1 MHASYVASLGGATLP
16 LRYAICSE
24 AIALMHGGGVKLW
37 ALSQQP
43 SPLSLGPF
51 AAAERLALASV
62 GQGVVRLAAAS
73 HESITIWEVSLR
85 GDPLVVL
92 AERHLSLHDVACAE
106 RLELRDA
113 GFDEAGRRLA
123 LCAGSEAWVVGLSGP
138 GGALQLTMRCHGHS
152 ARLSQSLFA
161 PVQWLSDGGA
171 LAGVSGQLLLCL
183 SEDRTFQLWLLP
195 PSGGDVGQPPSPL
208 LQASL
213 PPGHSSLTA
222 SMHPQRPQL
231 VLADLSGRLYVYEIY
246 RPQAT
251 ASSLPLACRCTLSLD
266 VDKWLRRL
274 PRPHA
279 SSATPSSQP
288 ALPAVASALPAWKLP
303 HALQPADNLASE
315 VEIAAGCL
323 CLRHVRLPTAAVGE
337 ALRVVAAGGGG
348 DGGRRGD
355 GDGYGLV
362 VLSAD
367 RSLLVQLP
375 GWEAEALPMLF
386 DGASSDGEAIA
397 SDGAICVHPAGGGW
411 IVRCAAF
418 EPRLELWSLRAAQ
431 PPPAPPR
438 ATPSAPLPPCPDGNR
453 RSHPDVEAEG
463 GKGREIDDLG
473 RQLAAGLSIFSTASP
488 LAASPLGVALAA
500 AMGETSAVGGG
511 GRAAVG
517 NRGGSGGGSGG
528 SGGGSS
534 GGGGSGFRGGGGG
547 VRRPVGAQGQGG
559 QRLVDKPVTFHAR
572 VSSSGYGKPPVM
584 KLHAGGPS
592 TRQAAAARAANAAP
606 LRRGSPLQR
615 RYTSAEQPM
624 VVPQQANNAGA
635 PPLGVAAMRVA
646 YAPDASR
653 IALAGAD
660 GAVSLLRLPAR
671 RQAGGPSPALVGH
684 SGAVNSLHF
693 SHSGR
698 LMLTAAADA
707 SAGLW
712 DVSHDKPPS
721 TPLLRMQHA
730 RHSPGMLPPDQKA
743 LSAAAGSANP
753 PFSGEVRQASFYYLD
768 QLILLACGSGLHLYS
783 YSLQRTPA
791 HDAIRAAE
799 LRHRYQ
805 LHHRWEIPRAQVVT
819 CFAASNSF
827 LSPIALVAGSDRHTR
842 SPMRLNYPRHDASR
856 PAPLCY

>member
-1 MHASYVASLGGATLP
+1 M
-16 LRYAICSE
+16 
-24 AIALMHGGGVKLW
+24 
-37 ALSQQP
+37 
-43 SPLSLGPF
+43 
-51 AAAERLALASV
+51 
-62 GQGVVRLAAAS
+62 
-73 HESITIWEVSLR
+73 
-85 GDPLVVL
+85 
-92 AERHLSLHDVACAE
+92 
-106 RLELRDA
+106 
-113 GFDEAGRRLA
+113 
-123 LCAGSEAWVVGLSGP
+123 
-138 GGALQLTMRCHGHS
+138 
-152 ARLSQSLFA
+152 
-161 PVQWLSDGGA
+161 
-171 LAGVSGQLLLCL
+171 
-183 SEDRTFQLWLLP
+183 
-195 PSGGDVGQPPSPL
+195 
-208 LQASL
+208 
-213 PPGHSSLTA
+213 
-222 SMHPQRPQL
+222 
-231 VLADLSGRLYVYEIY
+231 
-246 RPQAT
+246 
-251 ASSLPLACRCTLSLD
+251 
-266 VDKWLRRL
+266 
-274 PRPHA
+274 
-279 SSATPSSQP
+279 
-288 ALPAVASALPAWKLP
+288 
-303 HALQPADNLASE
+303 
-315 VEIAAGCL
+315 
-323 CLRHVRLPTAAVGE
+323 
-337 ALRVVAAGGGG
+337 
-348 DGGRRGD
+348 
-355 GDGYGLV
+355 
-362 VLSAD
+362 
-367 RSLLVQLP
+367 
-375 GWEAEALPMLF
+375 
-386 DGASSDGEAIA
+386 
-397 SDGAICVHPAGGGW
+397 
-411 IVRCAAF
+411 
-418 EPRLELWSLRAAQ
+418 
-431 PPPAPPR
+431 
-438 ATPSAPLPPCPDGNR
+438 
-453 RSHPDVEAEG
+453 
-463 GKGREIDDLG
+463 
-473 RQLAAGLSIFSTASP
+473 
-488 LAASPLGVALAA
+488 
-500 AMGETSAVGGG
+500 
-511 GRAAVG
+511 
-517 NRGGSGGGSGG
+517 
-528 SGGGSS
+528 
-534 GGGGSGFRGGGGG
+534 
-547 VRRPVGAQGQGG
+547 
-559 QRLVDKPVTFHAR
+559 DKPVTFHAR

-842 SPMRLNYPRHDASR
+842 SPMRLNYPRHDAPPSVAGAYTQSILARVSACFQSRMPTSGPSTCSSSLKDHPMPTPRSPDTNSSSPPLSMARSSCGTSAPPAARAALAPTPIGCMRWGRASR
-856 PAPLCY
+856 PVFGTSAVDPRISRRTSMIRAAAGWSQSWGGTPTR